1 MLMAYRNRY
10 PFKKPIKTLNLEHKN
25 VTFTRLTHLKIW
37 QNVPESDVKT
47 MSINANDIKTI
58 ARLAKLHL
66 DEAQTGAYQ
75 DSLSKIVSLVD
86 EMNAVNTD
94 NVQAMAH
101 PLHMSQRLR
110 EDVVTETNQR
120 EQLQAPA
127 PAVENGL
134 FLVPKVID

>member
-1 MLMAYRNRY
+1 
-10 PFKKPIKTLNLEHKN
+10 
-25 VTFTRLTHLKIW
+25 
-37 QNVPESDVKT
+37 
-47 MSINANDIKTI
+47 MSIDAKDIETI

-66 DEAQTGAYQ
+66 DEAQTSAYQ
-75 DSLSKIVSLVD
+75 NSLSKIVGLVD

-94 NVQAMAH
+94 NVQPMAH

-110 EDVVTETNQR
+110 EDAVTETNQR